1 MVRVRQC
8 GHSGQRSAQAT
19 IKLRNVTIYCHHCH
33 SLPPGPSV
41 STGQHTQWFL
51 MAAKCASSVPVL
63 HTAVWCWWWLRYLL
77 IWVLLSNLPI
87 RNPYNQTQIHQS
99 EYLSMNSTFAL
110 CWKEI
115 NCRSNGLSILSIW
128 ESFTPNLW
136 SPDGGNT
143 IHLLRGPSF
152 NSVGAGSWP
161 VTRHVRASRRHERR
175 HVTCPRHPQHH
186 VSIRVTVRTAPPPS
200 LMYYYRNYSCL
211 ITHYT
216 LHITHYTLQTFLV
229 VTLWQVTSHPPPPL
243 DIHYPGVLGWPT
255 LGLSE

>member
-1 MVRVRQC
+1 
-8 GHSGQRSAQAT
+8 
-19 IKLRNVTIYCHHCH
+19 
-33 SLPPGPSV
+33 
-41 STGQHTQWFL
+41 
-51 MAAKCASSVPVL
+51 MAAKCAPSVPVL

-161 VTRHVRASRRHERR
+161 VTRHVRASRGVTRR

-186 VSIRVTVRTAPPPS
+186 VSLRVTVRTAPPPS
-200 LMYYYRNYSCL
+200 LMYYYLNSCL

-216 LHITHYTLQTFLV
+216 LHVTRYTLHVTRYKHFL
-229 VTLWQVTSHPPPPL
+229 LWHCDKWRVILLHSDL
-243 DIHYPGVLGWPT
+243 NIHYPLSRS
-255 LGLSE
+255 LGLTHTRTQWIVTIIAHLPHKKPLLEPTFSMFQTRIIIITCMSLH

>member
-1 MVRVRQC
+1 MVTVRQC
-8 GHSGQRSAQAT
+8 RHSGQRSAQAT

-33 SLPPGPSV
+33 SLLPGPSV

-51 MAAKCASSVPVL
+51 MAAKCAPSVPVL

-161 VTRHVRASRRHERR
+161 VTRHVRASRG
-175 HVTCPRHPQHH
+175 VTWR
-186 VSIRVTVRTAPPPS
+186 VRVTRSTTCHYVSRSEQHRHHPS
-200 LMYYYRNYSCL
+200 CI
-211 ITHYT
+211 ITST
-216 LHITHYTLQTFLV
+216 TVASLHITHYTLH
-229 VTLWQVTSHPPPPL
+229 VTHYTLHVTNISCCDIVTS
-243 DIHYPGVLGWPT
+243 DESSSSTAI
-255 LGLSE
+255 

>member
-1 MVRVRQC
+1 
-8 GHSGQRSAQAT
+8 
-19 IKLRNVTIYCHHCH
+19 
-33 SLPPGPSV
+33 
-41 STGQHTQWFL
+41 
-51 MAAKCASSVPVL
+51 MAAKCAPSVPVL
-63 HTAVWCWWWLRYLL
+63 HNAVWCWWWLRYLL

-87 RNPYNQTQIHQS
+87 RNPHNQTQIHQS

-143 IHLLRGPSF
+143 IYLLRGPSF

-161 VTRHVRASRRHERR
+161 VTRHVRASRDVTRR

-186 VSIRVTVRTAPPPS
+186 VSLRVTVRTAPPPS

-216 LHITHYTLQTFLV
+216 LHITRYTLQTFLV
-229 VTLWQVTSHPPPPL
+229 VTLWQVTSHPPPQRSKYPL
-243 DIHYPGVLGWPT
+243 SRS
-255 LGLSE
+255 LGLTHTRTQWIVTIIAHLPHKKPLLEPTFSMFQTRIIIITCMSLH